1 MSKTAKKFVE
11 QAKAWLGYNE
21 NDGSHEKIIDVYN
34 KHKPLARG
42 YKVKYT
48 DEWCATF
55 VSAVSVKLGYTD
67 IIPTECSCPRM
78 IDLFKKLGCWQEN
91 ENRTPASGEII
102 FYDWGDTGARN
113 NKGEADHVGIVES
126 VSGGIITVIE
136 GNYSRSVKR
145 RRIAVNGQYIRGY
158 AIPAYDT
165 EKAPEKPSNA
175 SQAVSKKAES
185 KSKLEVDGIWG
196 EKTTK
201 RAQQVYRVK
210 ADGIISNQ
218 LAAYKSRFPGILE
231 STIKWEKTKKGGS
244 ALIKAM
250 QIEVGVE
257 DDGYLGQDTARAW
270 QRYLG
275 TPVDGRFDKPS
286 SFIKAFQN
294 WLNAQ

>member
-1 MSKTAKKFVE
+1 MSKTAKKVID

-21 NDGSHEKIIDVYN
+21 NDGTHKKIIDVYN

-42 YKVKYT
+42 YAVKYT

-55 VSAVSVKLGYTD
+55 VSAVAIKLGYTD

-78 IDLFKKLGCWQEN
+78 IDLFKEKGCWMEN
-91 ENRTPASGEII
+91 EKRTPQAGEVI
-102 FYDWGDTGARN
+102 FYDWEDSGVGD
-113 NKGEADHVGIVES
+113 NKGSADHVGIIEK
-126 VSGGIITVIE
+126 VSGGTITVIE

-145 RRIAVNGQYIRGY
+145 RKIAVNGRYIRGY
-158 AIPAYDT
+158 GIPAYDGI
-165 EKAPEKPSNA
+165 EPVEQPVKAPESN
-175 SQAVSKKAES
+175 KY
-185 KSKLEVDGIWG
+185 KSKIEVDGIWG
-196 EKTTK
+196 KETTK
-201 RAQQVYRVK
+201 KAQQVFHTTV
-210 ADGIISNQ
+210 DGIISNQ
-218 LAAYKSRFPGILE
+218 LAAYKPRFPGILE
-231 STIKWEKTKKGGS
+231 STIEWEYHKKGGS

-250 QIEVGVE
+250 QVQVGVE

-275 TPVDGRFDKPS
+275 TPVDGIFDKPS